1 MTIVL
6 NHTIISSHDREK
18 AASQLAALL
27 GLNYSNNG
35 THFSPVRINEQLT
48 FLFENQ
54 VNLCPSH
61 YAFLVTDDVFDQ
73 IFDRIRD
80 GKIIFGSTPISAE
93 DMHLNNW
100 NDGRGLYFRNLD
112 GHLME
117 LMTRPE
123 MLKKA

>member
-1 MTIVL
+1 M
-6 NHTIISSHDREK
+6 
-18 AASQLAALL
+18 
-27 GLNYSNNG
+27 
-35 THFSPVRINEQLT
+35 
-48 FLFENQ
+48 
-54 VNLCPSH
+54 
-61 YAFLVTDDVFDQ
+61 TDDVFDQ